1 MIGQLLEALG
11 PELAIELQPLQR
23 RVERLGLE
31 PAAAVLAIDPPGDQ
45 TGVFEDAQVTG
56 NGRRRNGKPLGQPT
70 GGRFAAGQHAKDFP
84 SRRIGQSRECPI
96 QFSGFFN

>member
-1 MIGQLLEALG
+1 MIGQLLKTLG

-45 TGVFEDAQVTG
+45 TGVFEDAQMPG
-56 NGRRRNGKPLGQPT
+56 NGRRRDWKPLSQPT
-70 GGRFAAGQHAKDFP
+70 GRHFAAGQHSKNFP
-84 SRRIGQSRECPI
+84 SRRIGQCRKRAI
-96 QFSGFFN
+96 QFTGFFN

>member
-1 MIGQLLEALG
+1 MIGQLLKTLG

-45 TGVFEDAQVTG
+45 TGVFEDAQVPG

-70 GGRFAAGQHAKDFP
+70 GGHFAAGQHSQNFP
-84 SRRIGQSRECPI
+84 PRRIGQCGKRPI
-96 QFSGFFN
+96 QFTGFLN